1 MKFLILSVLL
11 ITNTLLASDLNKDHL
26 LSVLDQMK
34 KEGIVPSE
42 EAPKVEEK
50 IKGLTEAQLN
60 QIRIMAGQISAK
72 NPSMNQPTTPT
83 IQSAA
88 SSVDTESKEFKEAS
102 EKLKKIIGN

>member
-1 MKFLILSVLL
+1 MKFIILLAMLL
-11 ITNTLLASDLNKDHL
+11 TNAVWASDLNKEHL
-26 LSVLDQMK
+26 LTVLDQMK

-50 IKGLTEAQLN
+50 IKGLTEDQLN

-72 NPSMNQPTTPT
+72 NPLMNQPTTPT
-83 IQSAA
+83 LQSAA

-102 EKLKKIIGN
+102 EKLKKIIEN